1 MSRKLFANFSKY
13 RNAVGKAAKHE
24 DAYTDLKLSTNAS
37 TDSCQLVKISQS
49 WIAFKQQSGV
59 GSVGILPVG
68 PAGRVGQNVYSLN
81 AHGSNVS
88 DWEFSPFDANLLIT
102 GAENGEVKV
111 WQISSNDKGLATSQL
126 LLTIVTG
133 TGKAIETIA
142 HHPTAQGIIATASQ
156 SLVQI
161 WNISGHEHG
170 STLSTPAY
178 ALTHPNKV
186 YSLSWKADG
195 IQLATTCKDTQIRV
209 FNPRENESPIQTG
222 QGPVG
227 SRSSRIVWIGEKDLL
242 FTVGFNNMRERE
254 IALWKADDLSKPL
267 ELKHKDSSNGFILP
281 LYDEDTSIM
290 FLPSRGETMIHWVE
304 IADSAPYMTEGTGF
318 TVPAPV
324 AGAGLV
330 PKQILNVMQTEVA
343 RILVVNNNSLWPVSV
358 NVPRRSYL
366 DFHADLYPETKSTT
380 PGLEAPE
387 WLQGENRTVP
397 RVSLDPGMAG
407 KPAWAQ
413 QAVKSISSNPT
424 SASASTS
431 TSTQASSV
439 PSRSPAPTPPQA
451 LPTSSSTSSPKPT
464 VSASPTTP
472 EQLPAVDNKASE
484 PTPSET
490 PAVSKSSSEDV
501 PQPATSTANVVE
513 SPPASVPKSSTSPS
527 SSASNT
533 THVGSPAAVRLA
545 THKTSKFRFLT
556 FKPYHISQHFESI
569 SGLSISAIP
578 ECNLIEVNPKFMALP
593 LQATGGRVGILKT
606 TEPGRVTKVPS
617 LVCSSDLLSFKFD
630 PFNHNLLVTASD
642 DAKIKGWII
651 PEEGLDHE
659 NDVTKPEWVLGS
671 PTMDKI
677 SLIQFHPQA
686 KDVLLSASM
695 DRNDPTLRLWDL
707 KAQKEVVTIKGHK
720 DVIFSCA
727 FNHQGTKIVSVCR
740 DKKIRIWDALS
751 GQLLQ
756 EGPGHDSL
764 RACRVL
770 WLGESDLVASVGF
783 GRGSQREILLYDSN
797 DLASGPVDK
806 KAMDNSPGVLVPHYD
821 PDTSLLGISARGDRV
836 MKHFEILVGIK
847 KEDAPN
853 KSLFVEV
860 ASLEQGTLQQDVAYL
875 PKKYCD
881 VRELELAKM
890 YRLTYNSVEVIR
902 VSVPR
907 NKKEYFQDDLFP
919 DTDDVESASMEAKD
933 FFDGAGS
940 GIQRKKISLCP
951 SDMETLSH
959 HIAATPATPQTGGN
973 SLDKFLQGKQQAA
986 EDDRKKKAM
995 ERMFETAKESKADRD
1010 TLVPDTGI
1018 VAEEEWDD

>member
-1 MSRKLFANFSKY
+1 
-13 RNAVGKAAKHE
+13 

-707 KAQKEVVTIKGHK
+707 KAQKEVVTIKATNP
-720 DVIFSCA
+720 FM
-727 FNHQGTKIVSVCR
+727 N
-740 DKKIRIWDALS
+740 
-751 GQLLQ
+751 
-756 EGPGHDSL
+756 
-764 RACRVL
+764 
-770 WLGESDLVASVGF
+770 
-783 GRGSQREILLYDSN
+783 RGSQREILLYDSN